1 MCKSSISLRKYANG
15 SAYNVLLNKKAMAFA
30 GKVLRNRVTG
40 QDIIFLKTS
49 KNTGG
54 RLLEMEAVYA
64 PHSRE
69 PLAHY
74 HPAQEEDFTVMEGE
88 LSVRVNGSL
97 RVYKAGEQF
106 HMPKGTVH
114 SMWNASD
121 RPTVINWQVRPAMNT
136 EYLLETTAGL
146 MNDGKTAADGKPGLL
161 QIALIANE
169 YAGVFRLAKPPY
181 IIQRVLFTLL
191 APVAFLAGYKA
202 EYREYLD

>member
-1 MCKSSISLRKYANG
+1 
-15 SAYNVLLNKKAMAFA
+15 MAFA
-30 GKVLRNRVTG
+30 GKVLKNRATG

-69 PLAHY
+69 PFAHY
-74 HPAQEEDFTVMEGE
+74 HPAQEEDFTIMEGQ
-88 LSVRVNGSL
+88 LSVRVNGTV

-106 HMPKGTVH
+106 HVPKGTVH
-114 SMWNASD
+114 SMWNASAGQ
-121 RPTVINWQVRPAMNT
+121 TVINWQVRPALNT

-146 MNDGKTAADGKPGLL
+146 VKDGKTKADGKPGLL
-161 QIALIANE
+161 QIALIATE

-181 IIQRVLFTLL
+181 IIQRILFALL
-191 APVAFLAGYKA
+191 TPFAFLAGYKA
-202 EYREYLD
+202 VYRQYLD